1 MAMTR
6 RNFIAQIGKVGGYSA
21 AYSMMQCLGLLPIP
35 ANEASVIR
43 LPEDS
48 GRGKSVVILGAGIA
62 GMVAAWELRKAGYK
76 CTVLEAR
83 GRSGGRNWTIRKGTQ
98 VEMTDGTTQRCT
110 FEDGHYFNAGPAR
123 LPSQHVTILGY
134 CREFGVPLEV
144 EVNSSRSSLLQSD
157 NLNAGKPVEQR
168 QVMNDTRGHV
178 AELLAKA
185 LDRNALDQEITT
197 HDKERMLEFLR
208 KYGDLSPDYLYK
220 GSQRSGFKVLPGAG
234 DQAGVVRDPLDM
246 HALLDANLWD
256 GMLFEEMFDMQATM
270 FQPIGG
276 MDRIAAAFEARLKDC
291 ISFNAPV
298 EQIRKTPT
306 GARVVYRDGV
316 KGDVATIDSD
326 YCICALPL
334 SILKSLDTDLSPDI
348 KSAIHAISYDSA
360 YKIAWE
366 SRRFWEKDY
375 NIYGGI
381 SFPRQ
386 MVSVVW
392 YPSAG
397 LFSETGVLVAG
408 YGVENR
414 TEFAKLDR
422 AAKLEASRQAIER
435 LHPGHSQEL
444 SKPLYVCWGQI
455 PYNLGSWASH
465 RTDTAVFHRL
475 LEPDGPIYIA
485 GDHVTHLI
493 AWQEGAALSAHRAV
507 MQIATAQSARKA
519 AVA

>member
-1 MAMTR
+1 MTMTR
-6 RNFIAQIGKVGGYSA
+6 RNFIAQIGRVGGYGA
-21 AYSMMQCLGLLPIP
+21 AYSMMQSLGLLPIP
-35 ANEASVIR
+35 ASAASILR
-43 LPEDS
+43 LPEGS
-48 GRGKSVVILGAGIA
+48 GHGKSVVILGAGIA
-62 GMVAAWELRKAGYK
+62 GMVSAWELRKAGYE

-83 GRSGGRNWTIRKGTQ
+83 GRSGGRNWTIRNGTQ
-98 VEMTDGTTQRCT
+98 VEMTDGSTQLCT

-123 LPSQHVTILGY
+123 LPSQHVTILNY

-144 EVNSSRSSLLQSD
+144 EVNSSRSSFLQSD
-157 NLNAGKPVEQR
+157 NLNSGKPVEQR

-185 LDRNALDQEITT
+185 LDRSALDQDVTKD
-197 HDKERMLEFLR
+197 DKERMLEFLR

-220 GSQRSGFKVLPGAG
+220 GSQRSGFKVSPGAG
-234 DQAGVVRDPLDM
+234 EQAGVVRDPLDM

-270 FQPIGG
+270 FQPVGG
-276 MDRIAAAFEARLKDC
+276 MDRIAAAFAARLKDA
-291 ISFNAPV
+291 IRFNAPV

-306 GARVVYRDGV
+306 GVSVVYRDSK
-316 KGDVATIDSD
+316 KGTVETVYAD

-334 SILKSLDTDLSPDI
+334 SILKSLDSDLSADL
-348 KSAIHAISYDSA
+348 KTAISAISYDSA

-366 SRRFWEKDY
+366 SRRFWEQEY
-375 NIYGGI
+375 SIYGGI

-386 MVSVVW
+386 MVGVVW

-397 LFSETGVLVAG
+397 LFSETGVVISG
-408 YGVENR
+408 YGVEDR
-414 TEFAKLDR
+414 SEFGKLDR

-435 LHPGHSQEL
+435 LHPGRAREL
-444 SKPLYVCWGQI
+444 NKPIYVSWGQI
-455 PYNLGSWASH
+455 PYNLGSWATH
-465 RTDTAVFHRL
+465 RMDSAVYKRL
-475 LEPDGPIYIA
+475 LEPDGPIYLA

-507 MQIATAQSARKA
+507 MQIATAQGPRRAE
-519 AVA
+519 VA